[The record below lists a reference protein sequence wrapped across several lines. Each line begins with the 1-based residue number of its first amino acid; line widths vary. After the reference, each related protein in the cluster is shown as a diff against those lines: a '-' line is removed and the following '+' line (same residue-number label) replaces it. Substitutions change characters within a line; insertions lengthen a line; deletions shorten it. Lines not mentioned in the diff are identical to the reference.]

1 MKFKEEACMSLQ
13 LILGSSGAGKSHRLY
28 QEIINDS
35 IQSPETNYLVV
46 VPEQF
51 TMQTQ
56 RDMVAAHPNHG
67 IMNIDI
73 LSFMRLAYRVFD
85 ELGGHE
91 KVVLEDTGKSMI
103 LRKVVEN
110 KSEELNIFQSNVKK
124 QGFIGE
130 LKSMLSEI
138 YQYSIGPE
146 QLEKTIEQV
155 ANRPMLQNKLQDILT
170 VYKGFSEYIE
180 EKYITTEEILDVL
193 YEKVENS
200 QFVRDSVICL
210 DGFTG
215 FTPSQTKLLTKLMR
229 LCKKVYVTVTIDER
243 EQRIADEDYQLFHL
257 SKKTI
262 ASLQEIAINE
272 QVPMDKPIWIS
283 GVNKVPY
290 RFLESPGLAALEKNL
305 FRYPRV
311 AYKEDVKDISIH
323 VAKNPAEEVEFTIVQ
338 IKKLIREQGYRYKD
352 IAVVSGDIGTYGRII
367 ENDYEQEGI
376 PFFIDNKRGI
386 LGNPAVELIRSVL
399 DVIQREFSYE
409 TMFRYLRCELVDISK
424 EEVDNLEN
432 YALAMGI
439 RGFNLWNKDWDRS
452 YKSRSEIDF
461 IRLNEARK
469 KAIAGLDELRAIVK
483 NKESN
488 VREVS
493 TAICRFL
500 IDKQVLA
507 KLTDYTNK
515 FESIGKLSLA
525 KEYKQVYHMILDLF
539 DKMVELLG
547 EEVIPLDEYS
557 KLLDTGFEE
566 IKVGIIPP
574 SIDQIVV
581 GDIERTRLKDIK
593 ALFFLGVNDGLI
605 PKSSDSG
612 GLISDM
618 EREILLQHE
627 VELAPTKRQ
636 KTFTEQFYL
645 YLNLT
650 KPNKHLYVTYS
661 KVGMDGKAKKASYLI
676 GKLKQIFPKLQIQDC
691 DSQKGELS
699 YILGTRQGIQ
709 YVIEQI
715 REYCDRNQTLPDEKK
730 ETVDDEV
737 TSDVMDIGTDTF
749 KELYS
754 WYCSDEKRRKV
765 LDTVL
770 EGAFYE
776 AEDNSL
782 PKAVARALYGNELSG
797 SVTRLEK
804 YAACAFAHFVSY
816 GLGLLER
823 QEYRLAVPDIGNI
836 FHKAIDLFSKKV
848 KNSEYE
854 WYSIPDEV
862 REQFTKEAVE
872 EAAIDYGNQV
882 ILSSKRN
889 AYMLERVMRITNRT
903 IWALCTQVRKGKFK
917 PEAFELQFSF
927 LDNLESVNVDL
938 KEGARMQL
946 QGRIDRVD
954 VYEEP
959 DKSRILVKVIDYK
972 SGHSA
977 LDMGQIFYGLQLQL
991 VVYLSA
997 SMELQ
1002 QKKNPDR
1009 TVEPAGVFYYNIDDP
1024 IVDKTS
1030 DVETAILKE
1039 LKMNGLVNNDM
1050 HISKYLDTSFMDA
1063 EGNINGSVKS
1073 DVVPIET
1080 NKDGYPT
1087 KRSQAASSR
1096 QFKEMTEYVNH
1107 KIVEIGRE
1115 ILDGRAEV
1123 NPYKLGERTACDY
1136 CAFQGICGFD
1146 VKLPGNRYHQL
1157 KKLEKEDVFGKLEC
1171 AFRKE
1176 EE

>member
-1 MKFKEEACMSLQ
+1 MSLQ

-28 QEIINDS
+28 QEIIKES

-103 LRKVVEN
+103 LRKVVES

-155 ANRPMLQNKLQDILT
+155 TDRPMLQNKLQDILT

-262 ASLQEIAINE
+262 ASLQEIAISE
-272 QVPMDKPIWIS
+272 QVPMDKPIWIT

-311 AYKEDVKDISIH
+311 SYKEDIKDISIH
-323 VAKNPAEEVEFTIVQ
+323 VAKNPAEEVAFTIVQ
-338 IKKLIREQGYRYKD
+338 IKRLIREQGYRYKD

-376 PFFIDNKRGI
+376 PFFIDNKKGI
-386 LGNPAVELIRSVL
+386 LGNPAVELIRGVL
-399 DVIQREFSYE
+399 DVIQRDFSYE

-439 RGFNLWNKDWDRS
+439 RGYNLWNKDWDRS
-452 YKSRSEIDF
+452 YKSRGKIDF

-469 KAIAGLDELRAIVK
+469 KAIAGLEELRAVVK
-483 NKESN
+483 NKEAN

-500 IDKQVLA
+500 IDKQVFD
-507 KLTDYTNK
+507 KLTGYTNK
-515 FESIGKLSLA
+515 FEAIGKLSLA
-525 KEYKQVYHMILDLF
+525 KEYKQVYRMILDLF

-676 GKLKQIFPKLQIQDC
+676 GKLKQIFPKLQIIDC
-691 DSQKGELS
+691 DNQKDELS
-699 YILGTRQGIQ
+699 YILATRQGIQ
-709 YVIEQI
+709 YVIDQI
-715 REYCDRNQTLPDEKK
+715 REYCDKNQTLK
-730 ETVDDEV
+730 EVETETRDDEAR
-737 TSDVMDIGTDTF
+737 SGAMDIGSDTF

-754 WYCSDEKRRKV
+754 WYCSDKDRRKV

-782 PKAVARALYGNELSG
+782 PKAVARVLYGNELSG

-872 EAAIDYGNQV
+872 EAALDYGNQV

-927 LDNLESVNVDL
+927 LDNLDSVNVELSSD
-938 KEGARMQL
+938 ARMQL

-959 DKSRILVKVIDYK
+959 EKNRILVKVIDYK
-972 SGHSA
+972 SGHST

-1009 TVEPAGVFYYNIDDP
+1009 KVEPAGVFYYNIDDP

-1030 DVETAILKE
+1030 DVEAAILKE
-1039 LKMNGLVNNDM
+1039 LRMNGLVNDDM
-1050 HISKYLDTSFMDA
+1050 HVSKYLDTTFMDA

-1087 KRSQAASSR
+1087 KRSQTASSR

-1171 AFRKE
+1171 VFRKE

>member
-1 MKFKEEACMSLQ
+1 MSLQ
-13 LILGSSGAGKSHRLY
+13 LILGSSGTGKSHRLY
-28 QEIINDS
+28 QEIIKDS
-35 IQSPETNYLVV
+35 MQSPETNYLVV

-103 LRKVVEN
+103 LRKVVES

-138 YQYSIGPE
+138 YQYSIEPE
-146 QLEKTIEQV
+146 QLEKTIAQV
-155 ANRPMLQNKLQDILT
+155 ENRPMLQNKLQDILT

-243 EQRIADEDYQLFHL
+243 EQKIADEEYQLFHL

-272 QVPMDKPIWIS
+272 QVPMDKPIWIA
-283 GVNKVPY
+283 GVSENKVPY

-311 AYKEDVKDISIH
+311 SYKEDVKDISIH
-323 VAKNPAEEVEFTIVQ
+323 VAKNPAEEVAFTIVQ

-376 PFFIDNKRGI
+376 PFFIDNKKGI
-386 LGNPAVELIRSVL
+386 LSNPAVELIRGVL
-399 DVIQREFSYE
+399 DVIQRDFSYE

-439 RGFNLWNKDWDRS
+439 RGYNLWNKDWDRS
-452 YKSRSEIDF
+452 YKSRSKIDF

-469 KAIAGLDELRAIVK
+469 KAITGLDELRVK
-483 NKESN
+483 NKEAN

-493 TAICRFL
+493 TAICKFL
-500 IDKQVLA
+500 IDKQVSA
-507 KLTDYTNK
+507 KLTDYTKK

-525 KEYKQVYHMILDLF
+525 KEYKQVYRMILDLF

-547 EEVIPLDEYS
+547 EEVMPLDEYS

-618 EREILLQHE
+618 EREVLLQHE

-650 KPNKHLYVTYS
+650 KPNKHLYVIYS

-691 DSQKGELS
+691 DNQKGELS
-699 YILGTRQGIQ
+699 YILATRQGIQ

-715 REYCDRNQTLPDEKK
+715 REFCDTNQALPEVEK
-730 ETVDDEV
+730 VEV
-737 TSDVMDIGTDTF
+737 NQEGTSGILDIGTDTF

-754 WYCSDEKRRKV
+754 WYCSDQERRKA

-782 PKAVARALYGNELSG
+782 PKAVAKALYGNELSG

-836 FHKAIDLFSKKV
+836 FHKAIDLFSTKV

-872 EAAIDYGNQV
+872 EAALDYGNQV

-927 LDNLESVNVDL
+927 LDNLESVNVNLMED
-938 KEGARMQL
+938 ARMQL

-959 DKSRILVKVIDYK
+959 EKNRILVKVIDYK

-991 VVYLSA
+991 MVYLSA

-1002 QKKNPDR
+1002 QKKNPDLK
-1009 TVEPAGVFYYNIDDP
+1009 VEPAGVFYYNIDDP

-1039 LKMNGLVNNDM
+1039 LRMNGLVNDDM
-1050 HISKYLDTSFMDA
+1050 HVSKYLDTTFMDA

-1087 KRSQAASSR
+1087 KRSATASSR

-1157 KKLEKEDVFGKLEC
+1157 KKLEKEDVFAKMEC
-1171 AFRKE
+1171 VFRKE

>member
-1 MKFKEEACMSLQ
+1 MSLQ

-28 QEIINDS
+28 EEIIKDS
-35 IQSPETNYLVV
+35 IKNPEINYLVV

-85 ELGGHE
+85 ELGGQN
-91 KVVLEDTGKSMI
+91 KTVLEDTGKSMI

-110 KSEELNIFQSNVKK
+110 NREELNIFQSNVRK
-124 QGFIGE
+124 QGFISE

-138 YQYSIGPE
+138 YQYSISSE

-155 ANRPMLQNKLQDILT
+155 AKRPMLQNKLQDILT
-170 VYKGFSEYIE
+170 IYKGFSEYIQ

-200 QFVRDSVICL
+200 KFVRDSVICF

-215 FTPSQTKLLTKLMR
+215 FTPSQTKLLTKLIR

-243 EQRIADEDYQLFHL
+243 EQTVPDAEYQLFHL

-262 ASLQEIAINE
+262 ASLKEIAVNE
-272 QVPMDKPIWIS
+272 QVSIDKAIWVK
-283 GVNKVPY
+283 GVGATKTPY

-305 FRYPRV
+305 FRYPRIP
-311 AYKEDVKDISIH
+311 YKQEVEDVSIH
-323 VAKNPAEEVEFTIVQ
+323 VANNPMQEVAFTIVQ
-338 IKKLIREQGYRYKD
+338 IKRLIREEGYRYKD

-367 ENDYEQEGI
+367 EKDYEQEGI
-376 PFFIDNKRGI
+376 PFFIDNKKGI
-386 LGNPAVELIRSVL
+386 LANPAVRLIREVL
-399 DVIQREFSYE
+399 EVIQRDFSYE
-409 TMFRYLRCELVDISK
+409 AMFRYLRCEMVDISR

-439 RGFNLWNKDWDRS
+439 RGFGLWNKEWDRS
-452 YKSRSEIDF
+452 YKSRSKIDF

-469 KAIAGLDELRAIVK
+469 KAIVGLEELRAVVK

-488 VREVS
+488 VKEIS
-493 TAICRFL
+493 TAICKFL
-500 IDKQVLA
+500 IEKQVSEKLA
-507 KLTDYTNK
+507 DYTTR
-515 FESIGKLSLA
+515 FEDMGRLSLA
-525 KEYKQVYHMILDLF
+525 KEYKQVYRMILDLF

-547 EEVIPLDEYS
+547 DEMIPIDEYS

-661 KVGMDGKAKKASYLI
+661 KVGMDGKAKKVSYLI
-676 GKLKQIFPKLQIQDC
+676 SKLKQLFPNMPVQDC
-691 DSQKGELS
+691 DNQKDNLA
-699 YILGTRQGIQ
+699 YILATRQGIS

-715 REYCDRNQTLPDEKK
+715 RLFCEGGHSLEN
-730 ETVDDEV
+730 ET
-737 TSDVMDIGTDTF
+737 TF

-754 WYCSDEKRRKV
+754 WYCADEGRRNV
-765 LDTVL
+765 LATIL

-776 AEDNSL
+776 ADENSL
-782 PKAVARALYGNELSG
+782 PKAVAQVLYGNELSG

-836 FHKAIDLFSKKV
+836 FHKAIDIFSNKV
-848 KNSEYE
+848 KKSEYE
-854 WYSIPDEV
+854 WYSIPDEI
-862 REQFTKEAVE
+862 REQFTTEAVE
-872 EAAIDYGNQV
+872 EAAVDYGNQV
-882 ILSSKRN
+882 ILSTKRN
-889 AYMLERVMRITNRT
+889 AYMLERVMRITKRT
-903 IWALCTQVRKGKFK
+903 IWALCNQVRKGKFQ

-927 LDNLESVNVDL
+927 LDDLNTVNVELTED
-938 KEGARMQL
+938 ARMQL

-954 VYEEP
+954 IYEEP
-959 DKSRILVKVIDYK
+959 EKNRILVKVIDYK

-991 VVYLSA
+991 AVYLSA

-1002 QKKNPDR
+1002 QKKNPDSQI
-1009 TVEPAGVFYYNIDDP
+1009 EPAGVFYYNIDDP

-1039 LKMNGLVNNDM
+1039 LRMNGLVNGDM
-1050 HISKYLDTSFMDA
+1050 HVSKYLDTSFMDA
-1063 EGNINGSVKS
+1063 EGGINPSIKS

-1087 KRSQAASSR
+1087 KRSATASSK
-1096 QFKEMTEYVNH
+1096 QFKEMSEYVNH

-1115 ILDGRAEV
+1115 ILEGQAEV
-1123 NPYKLGERTACDY
+1123 NPYKLGDRTACDY

-1157 KKLEKEDVFGKLEC
+1157 KKLEKEDVFAEMECIFGKG
-1171 AFRKE
+1171 E
-1176 EE
+1176 E

>member
-1 MKFKEEACMSLQ
+1 MSLQ
-13 LILGSSGAGKSHRLY
+13 LILGSSGVGKSHRLY
-28 QEIINDS
+28 EEIIKDS
-35 IQSPETNYLVV
+35 MRNPDTNYLVV

-85 ELGGHE
+85 ELGGHD

-103 LRKVVEN
+103 LRKVVES
-110 KSEELNIFQSNVKK
+110 KSEELNIFRSNVRK

-138 YQYSIGPE
+138 YQYSISPD

-155 ANRPMLQNKLQDILT
+155 AKRPMLQNKLQDILT

-215 FTPSQTKLLTKLMR
+215 FTPSQTKLLTKLIR
-229 LCKKVYVTVTIDER
+229 LCKKVYITVTIDER
-243 EQRIADEDYQLFHL
+243 EQTVADEEYQLFHL

-272 QVPMDKPIWIS
+272 QVPIDKAIWVE
-283 GVNKVPY
+283 GVGANKVPY

-311 AYKEDVKDISIH
+311 PYKDDVEDISIH
-323 VAKNPAEEVEFTIVQ
+323 IAKNPAEEVAFTIVQ
-338 IKKLIREQGYRYKD
+338 IKKLVREYGYRYKD

-376 PFFIDNKRGI
+376 PFFIDNKKGI
-386 LGNPAVELIRSVL
+386 IGNPAAQLIRSVL
-399 DVIQREFSYE
+399 EVIQRDFSYE
-409 TMFRYLRCELVDISK
+409 AMFRYLRCELVDISG
-424 EEVDNLEN
+424 EEVDILEN

-439 RGFNLWNKDWDRS
+439 RGFSLWNKDWDRS
-452 YKSRSEIDF
+452 YKSRSKIDF

-469 KAIAGLDELRAIVK
+469 KAIAGLEELRSVVK
-483 NKESN
+483 NKEAN
-488 VREVS
+488 VREIS

-500 IDKQVLA
+500 IDKQVAA
-507 KLTDYTNK
+507 KLTDYTAK

-525 KEYKQVYHMILDLF
+525 KEYKQVYRMILDLF

-547 EEVIPLDEYS
+547 DEIMPLDEYS

-650 KPNKHLYVTYS
+650 KPRKHLYITYS

-691 DSQKGELS
+691 DNLKGELS
-699 YILGTRQGIQ
+699 YILATRQGIQ

-715 REYCDRNQTLPDEKK
+715 REFCDTNQALL
-730 ETVDDEV
+730 DDIQDNGGN
-737 TSDVMDIGTDTF
+737 SLNIGTDVF

-754 WYCSDEKRRKV
+754 WYYSDEERRKV
-765 LDTVL
+765 LDSII

-776 AEDNSL
+776 AEENSL

-862 REQFTKEAVE
+862 RDQFTMEAVE
-872 EAAIDYGNQV
+872 EAAVDYGNQV

-889 AYMLERVMRITNRT
+889 AYMLERVMRITKRT
-903 IWALCTQVRKGKFK
+903 IWALCNQVRKGKFE

-927 LDNLESVNVDL
+927 LDNLDTVNVELTEDT
-938 KEGARMQL
+938 RMQL

-954 VYEEP
+954 IYEEP
-959 DKSRILVKVIDYK
+959 EKNRLLVKVIDYK

-991 VVYLSA
+991 IVYLSA

-1002 QKKNPDR
+1002 QKKNPDHKI
-1009 TVEPAGVFYYNIDDP
+1009 EPAGVFYYNIDDP

-1030 DVETAILKE
+1030 DVEAAILKE
-1039 LKMNGLVNNDM
+1039 LRMNGLVNDDM
-1050 HISKYLDTSFMDA
+1050 HVSKYLDTSFMDA

-1087 KRSQAASSR
+1087 KRSSTASSK

-1115 ILDGRAEV
+1115 ILDGQAEV
-1123 NPYKLGERTACDY
+1123 NPYKLGDRTACDY

-1157 KKLEKEDVFGKLEC
+1157 KKLEKEDVFAKMEC
-1171 AFRKE
+1171 VYTKE
-1176 EE
+1176 VE

>member
-1 MKFKEEACMSLQ
+1 MSLQ

-28 QEIINDS
+28 QEIIKDS
-35 IQSPETNYLVV
+35 IESPETNYLVV

-103 LRKVVEN
+103 LRKVVEG
-110 KSEELNIFQSNVKK
+110 KSEELNIFQSNVRK

-155 ANRPMLQNKLQDILT
+155 ANRPMLQHKLQDILT

-243 EQRIADEDYQLFHL
+243 EQKIADEEYQLFHL

-262 ASLQEIAINE
+262 ASLQEIAISE
-272 QVPMDKPIWIS
+272 QVMIDKPIWIS
-283 GVNKVPY
+283 GVKGNKVPY

-311 AYKEDVKDISIH
+311 SYKEDVKDISIH
-323 VAKNPAEEVEFTIVQ
+323 VAKNPAEEVAFTIVQ
-338 IKKLIREQGYRYKD
+338 IKKLIREEGYRYKD

-386 LGNPAVELIRSVL
+386 LGNPAVELIRGVL
-399 DVIQREFSYE
+399 DVIQRDFSYE

-439 RGFNLWNKDWDRS
+439 RGYNLWNKDWSRS

-469 KAIAGLDELRAIVK
+469 KAVAGLEELRDVVK
-483 NKESN
+483 SKEAN

-500 IDKQVLA
+500 IDKQVA
-507 KLTDYTNK
+507 SKLTEYSSK

-525 KEYKQVYHMILDLF
+525 KEYKQVYRMILDLF

-547 EEVIPLDEYS
+547 DEVMPLDEYS

-650 KPNKHLYVTYS
+650 KPNRHLYVTYS
-661 KVGMDGKAKKASYLI
+661 KVGMDGKARKASYLI
-676 GKLKQIFPKLQIQDC
+676 GKLKQIFPKLQVEDC
-691 DSQKGELS
+691 DNSKDDLS
-699 YILGTRQGIQ
+699 YILATRQGIQ

-715 REYCDRNQTLPDEKK
+715 RELCDKNQVLSDGKK
-730 ETVDDEV
+730 D
-737 TSDVMDIGTDTF
+737 TSDLEATSGVLDNGSDTF

-765 LDTVL
+765 LEIVL

-903 IWALCTQVRKGKFK
+903 IWALCAQARKGKFE

-927 LDNLESVNVDL
+927 LDNLESVNVGLTEDT
-938 KEGARMQL
+938 RMQL

-959 DKSRILVKVIDYK
+959 EKNRILVKVIDYK
-972 SGHSA
+972 SGHST

-991 VVYLSA
+991 MVYLSA

-1002 QKKNPDR
+1002 QKKNPDCK
-1009 TVEPAGVFYYNIDDP
+1009 VEPAGVFYYNIDDP

-1030 DVETAILKE
+1030 DVEAAILKE
-1039 LKMNGLVNNDM
+1039 LRMNGLVNEDM
-1050 HISKYLDTSFMDA
+1050 HVSKYLDTSFMDA
-1063 EGNINGSVKS
+1063 EGNIKGSVKS

-1096 QFKEMTEYVNH
+1096 QFKEMTEYVNN

-1157 KKLEKEDVFGKLEC
+1157 KKLEKEDVFAKMEC